1 MYLGE
6 PLFDRHELTVRTG
19 GHVAVGQHARKLSR
33 RRLKL
38 QAQDLSKSAFAS
50 FDDGAG
56 VMGDEPAQHG
66 VAVLGVAQVTGAVE
80 CVQARH
86 NKVGCVADIVQPR
99 GSLQQ
104 IRVRAENSRQAMYLG
119 GDTLNMRPAPGHSG
133 ERAELGID
141 RGDVAAA
148 PGPGPDPPAGHGDAG
163 AQAVPLHLR
172 HELISVRRQPSRCGG
187 KHRRDESLIAPG
199 RLPRHRVPPRVQAEG
214 APGWHLG
221 SHGGADLPLSTIV
234 QAGSHEKGPPR
245 PPGPQRRCL
254 GPHAAHPR
262 ASARC
267 GHPDRLHNT

>member
-119 GDTLNMRPAPGHSG
+119 GDTLNVRPAPGHSG

-141 RGDVAAA
+141 GGDSRPLRDQARTRPPDTATQARRPSHFTSATNSSASVGSPAAA
-148 PGPGPDPPAGHGDAG
+148 VASIG
-163 AQAVPLHLR
+163 AMKP
-172 HELISVRRQPSRCGG
+172 
-187 KHRRDESLIAPG
+187 
-199 RLPRHRVPPRVQAEG
+199 
-214 APGWHLG
+214 
-221 SHGGADLPLSTIV
+221 
-234 QAGSHEKGPPR
+234 
-245 PPGPQRRCL
+245 
-254 GPHAAHPR
+254 
-262 ASARC
+262 
-267 GHPDRLHNT
+267 